1 MKTQSRQQNTEDNM
15 TADFDRN
22 TSDLGQSKSGKIFS
36 RKKVKVQKSQKSKSV
51 VKFGS
56 GVNNDFMINLQQNNP
71 NGPDTRLKFL
81 PTT

>member
-1 MKTQSRQQNTEDNM
+1 M

-22 TSDLGQSKSGKIFS
+22 TSDTGQSKSGKIFN

-56 GVNNDFMINLQQNNP
+56 GVNNDFIMNLQQNHP
-71 NGPDTRLKFL
+71 DGPDPRLKFL
-81 PTT
+81 PNT

>member
-1 MKTQSRQQNTEDNM
+1 M

-36 RKKVKVQKSQKSKSV
+36 RKKVKVQKSQQSKSV

-56 GVNNDFMINLQQNNP
+56 GVNNDFIMNLQQNNS
-71 NGPDTRLKFL
+71 NGPEPRLKYM